1 MSSVFRGFAPSRGLR
16 HPDPPKKGGHAFR
29 VIGLISGTSIDG
41 IDVAAAGLHAEDGTV
56 VLTPLGELDVPYP
69 EPLRDG
75 LLAALPPNP
84 CTAGELTRLDT
95 GVGQAFAD
103 AAGRGVAELA
113 GGRADLVAS
122 LGQTVFHWVSG
133 GHVRGTLQ
141 LGQPAWI
148 AERTGLPVCADLRAR
163 DVAAGGH
170 GAPLASTLDQL
181 WLRGLA
187 EDTGRPVAALN
198 LGGIANITVVAEDA
212 PLIAYDTGP
221 ANALLDVAAHRVT
234 GQRSDVDGRL
244 ALGGSVRSDLLLR
257 LLADPYFAAA
267 PPKSTGKEHFNAD
280 YLDTA
285 LAGLDP
291 VDSGDLLATL
301 TELTAVTVADQ
312 CRRHG
317 VTTVIASGGGVA
329 NPALMTALTR
339 NLSTALLKTSDDLG
353 LPGAG
358 KEAYLAALLGWLT
371 WCGVPGTVP
380 SATGARG
387 PRVLGVLVPGRG
399 PLILPAP
406 LGGAV
411 TRLRVA
417 EKAG

>member
-1 MSSVFRGFAPSRGLR
+1 MGMRASHGY
-16 HPDPPKKGGHAFR
+16 R
-29 VIGLISGTSIDG
+29 VIGLISGTSLDG
-41 IDVAAAGLHAEDGTV
+41 IDVAAADLHAEEDTV

-69 EPLRDG
+69 DHLREG

-103 AAGRGVAELA
+103 AAARGVEEL
-113 GGRADLVAS
+113 GGSADLVAS
-122 LGQTVFHWVSG
+122 LGQTVFHWVEDN
-133 GHVRGTLQ
+133 HVRGTLQ

-148 AERTGLPVCADLRAR
+148 AERTGLPVVADLRAR

-170 GAPLASTLDQL
+170 GAPLASTLDRL

-198 LGGIANITVVAEDA
+198 LGGIANITVVAEGR
-212 PLIAYDTGP
+212 PVIAYDTGP
-221 ANALLDVAAHRVT
+221 ANALLDVAAHRVS

-244 ALGGSVRSDLLLR
+244 ALGGSVRADLLGR
-257 LLADPYFAAA
+257 LLADPYFTAA

-285 LAGLDP
+285 LAGLDGVEP
-291 VDSGDLLATL
+291 GDLLATL

-329 NPALMTALTR
+329 NPALMAALVR
-339 NLSTALLKTSDDLG
+339 AVGSAVVKTSDDLG

-358 KEAYLAALLGWLT
+358 KEAYLTALLGWLS

-387 PRVLGVLVPGRG
+387 PRVLGALVPGRG
-399 PLILPAP
+399 PLTLPAP
-406 LGGAV
+406 LGGTV

-417 EKAG
+417 EKAGER

>member
-1 MSSVFRGFAPSRGLR
+1 MGKSASHG
-16 HPDPPKKGGHAFR
+16 FR
-29 VIGLISGTSIDG
+29 VIGLLSGTSVDG
-41 IDVAAAGLHAEDGTV
+41 IDVAAADLHAEDDTV
-56 VLTPLGELDVPYP
+56 VLTPLGELEIPYP
-69 EPLRDG
+69 EPLREA

-103 AAGRGVAELA
+103 AAARGAEELA
-113 GGRADLVAS
+113 GGSADLVAS
-122 LGQTVFHWVSG
+122 LGQTVFHWVED

-148 AERTGLPVCADLRAR
+148 AERTGLPVVADLRAR

-187 EDTGRPVAALN
+187 QDAGHPVAALN
-198 LGGIANITVVAEDA
+198 LGGIANITVVARDEPA
-212 PLIAYDTGP
+212 IAYDTGP
-221 ANALLDVAAHRVT
+221 ANALLDVAAYRVS

-244 ALGGSVRSDLLLR
+244 AFGGSVRSDLLVR

-267 PPKSTGKEHFNAD
+267 PPKSTGKEHFNAP
-280 YLDTA
+280 YLDAA
-285 LAGLDP
+285 LAGLPP
-291 VDSGDLLATL
+291 VEPGDLLATL
-301 TELTAVTVADQ
+301 TEFTAVTVAGE
-312 CRRHG
+312 CLRHG
-317 VTTVIASGGGVA
+317 VTTVVASGGGVA
-329 NPALMTALTR
+329 NPALVTALAR
-339 NLSTALLKTSDDLG
+339 NLGASAVLKTSDDLG

-358 KEAYLAALLGWLT
+358 KEAYLTALLGWLT
-371 WCGVPGTVP
+371 WCGAPGTVP

-387 PRVLGVLVPGRG
+387 PRLLGALVPGAG

-406 LGGAV
+406 LGGTV

-417 EKAG
+417 EKVRQ

>member
-1 MSSVFRGFAPSRGLR
+1 MRASHG
-16 HPDPPKKGGHAFR
+16 FR

-41 IDVAAAGLHAEDGTV
+41 IDVAAADLHAEDGTA

-69 EPLRDG
+69 EPLREA

-103 AAGRGVAELA
+103 AAARGAEEL
-113 GGRADLVAS
+113 GGGADLVAS
-122 LGQTVFHWVSG
+122 LGQTVFHWVED

-198 LGGIANITVVAEDA
+198 LGGIANITVVAEDR

-221 ANALLDVAAHRVT
+221 ANALLDLAAHRLT

-244 ALGGSVRSDLLLR
+244 ALSGSVRSELLLR

-267 PPKSTGKEHFNAD
+267 PPKSTGKEHFNAG
-280 YLDTA
+280 YLDAA
-285 LAGLDP
+285 LDGLDRVEP
-291 VDSGDLLATL
+291 GDLLATL

-312 CRRHG
+312 CRRHD

-339 NLSTALLKTSDDLG
+339 NLPAVLKTSDDLG

-358 KEAYLAALLGWLT
+358 KEAYLTALLGWLT

-387 PRVLGVLVPGRG
+387 PRVLGALVPGTG

-417 EKAG
+417 EKTG

>member
-1 MSSVFRGFAPSRGLR
+1 MGMRTSHG
-16 HPDPPKKGGHAFR
+16 FR
-29 VIGLISGTSIDG
+29 VVGLISGTSIDG
-41 IDVAAAGLHAEDGTV
+41 IDVAAADLHAEDDTV

-69 EPLRDG
+69 EPLREG

-95 GVGQAFAD
+95 GVGRAFAD
-103 AAGRGVAELA
+103 AARRGAAELA
-113 GGRADLVAS
+113 GGSADLVAS
-122 LGQTVFHWVSG
+122 LGQTVFHWVEG
-133 GHVRGTLQ
+133 GTVRGTLQ

-187 EDTGRPVAALN
+187 EDTGHPVAALN
-198 LGGIANITVVAEDA
+198 LGGIANITVVAAGE
-212 PLIAYDTGP
+212 PVIAYDTGP
-221 ANALLDVAAHRVT
+221 ANALLDLAAHRVT
-234 GQRSDVDGRL
+234 GRRSDVDGRL
-244 ALGGSVRSDLLLR
+244 ALAGSVRGDLLVR
-257 LLADPYFAAA
+257 LLADPYFAAS
-267 PPKSTGKEHFNAD
+267 PPKSTGKEHFNAA

-285 LAGLDP
+285 TAGLEP
-291 VDSGDLLATL
+291 IEPADLLATL

-329 NPALMTALTR
+329 NPALMTALAR
-339 NLSTALLKTSDDLG
+339 NLPAVPNTVLKTSDDLG

-358 KEAYLAALLGWLT
+358 KEAYLTALLGWLT

-387 PRVLGVLVPGRG
+387 PRLLGALVPGAG
-399 PLILPAP
+399 PLTLPAP

-417 EKAG
+417 VKAG

>member
-1 MSSVFRGFAPSRGLR
+1 MGMSA
-16 HPDPPKKGGHAFR
+16 GHGFR

-41 IDVAAAGLHAEDGTV
+41 IDVAAADLHAEDGTV

-69 EPLRDG
+69 DPLREG

-103 AAGRGVAELA
+103 AAARGAEELA
-113 GGRADLVAS
+113 GGKADLVAS
-122 LGQTVFHWVSG
+122 LGQTVFHWVED
-133 GHVRGTLQ
+133 GHVHGTLQ

-148 AERTGLPVCADLRAR
+148 AERTGLPVLADLRAR

-170 GAPLASTLDQL
+170 GAPLASTFDQL

-187 EDTGRPVAALN
+187 QDGGRPVAALN
-198 LGGIANITVVAEDA
+198 LGGIANITVVTGDEPA
-212 PLIAYDTGP
+212 IAYDTGP
-221 ANALLDVAAHRVT
+221 ANALLDLAAHRVS

-244 ALGGSVRSDLLLR
+244 ALGGSVRSDLLTR

-267 PPKSTGKEHFNAD
+267 PPKSTGKEYFNGP
-280 YLDTA
+280 YLDAA
-285 LAGLDP
+285 LAGLPP
-291 VDSGDLLATL
+291 VEPGDLLATL
-301 TELTAVTVADQ
+301 TEFTAVTVADE
-312 CRRHG
+312 CKRHG

-329 NPALMTALTR
+329 NPALMTALAR
-339 NLSTALLKTSDDLG
+339 NLPSVLKTSDDLG

-358 KEAYLAALLGWLT
+358 KEAYLTALLGWLT

-387 PRVLGVLVPGRG
+387 PRLLGALVPGAG

-406 LGGAV
+406 LGGTV

>member
-1 MSSVFRGFAPSRGLR
+1 MGMCTSHG
-16 HPDPPKKGGHAFR
+16 FR
-29 VIGLISGTSIDG
+29 VIGLISGTSLDG
-41 IDVAAAGLHAEDGTV
+41 IDVAAADLHAEDGTV

-69 EPLRDG
+69 ESLREG

-103 AAGRGVAELA
+103 AAARGADEPA
-113 GGRADLVAS
+113 GGRADFVAS
-122 LGQTVFHWVSG
+122 LGQTAFHWVED

-148 AERTGLPVCADLRAR
+148 AERTGLPVVADLRAR

-170 GAPLASTLDQL
+170 GAPLASTFDQL

-187 EDTGRPVAALN
+187 EDSGHPVAALN
-198 LGGIANITVVAEDA
+198 LGGIANITVVADGEPA
-212 PLIAYDTGP
+212 IAYDTGP
-221 ANALLDVAAHRVT
+221 ANALLDLAAHRVA
-234 GQRSDVDGRL
+234 GERSDVDGRL
-244 ALGGSVRSDLLLR
+244 ALGGSVRSDLFAR

-267 PPKSTGKEHFNAD
+267 PPKSTGKEYFNAP
-280 YLDTA
+280 YLDAA
-285 LAGLDP
+285 LAGLPP
-291 VDSGDLLATL
+291 VGDGDLLATL
-301 TELTAVTVADQ
+301 TEFTALTVADE
-312 CRRHG
+312 CLRHG
-317 VTTVIASGGGVA
+317 VTTVVASGGGVA
-329 NPALMTALTR
+329 NPALMTALAR
-339 NLSTALLKTSDDLG
+339 NLPFAVLKTSDDLG

-358 KEAYLAALLGWLT
+358 KEAYLTALLGWLT

-387 PRVLGVLVPGRG
+387 PRLLGALVPGAG

-406 LGGAV
+406 LGGTV

>member
-1 MSSVFRGFAPSRGLR
+1 MGMSTSHG
-16 HPDPPKKGGHAFR
+16 FR
-29 VIGLISGTSIDG
+29 VIGLISGTSLDG
-41 IDVAAAGLHAEDGTV
+41 VDVAAADLHAEDGTV
-56 VLTPLGELDVPYP
+56 VLTPLGELEIPYP
-69 EPLRDG
+69 EPLREA

-103 AAGRGVAELA
+103 AAARGAEEL
-113 GGRADLVAS
+113 GGGADLVAS
-122 LGQTVFHWVSG
+122 LGQTVFHWVEN

-148 AERTGLPVCADLRAR
+148 AERTGLPVVADLRAR

-198 LGGIANITVVAEDA
+198 LGGIANITVVAEDR
-212 PLIAYDTGP
+212 PVIAYDTGP
-221 ANALLDVAAHRVT
+221 ANALLDLAAHRVS

-244 ALGGSVRSDLLLR
+244 ALSGSVRRDLLGR
-257 LLADPYFAAA
+257 LLAAPYFAAA
-267 PPKSTGKEHFNAD
+267 PPKSTGKEHFNAGF
-280 YLDTA
+280 LDSA
-285 LAGLDP
+285 LAGLDSVEP
-291 VDSGDLLATL
+291 GDLLATL

-317 VTTVIASGGGVA
+317 VATVIASGGGVA
-329 NPALMTALTR
+329 NPALMAALVR
-339 NLSTALLKTSDDLG
+339 ALPDAVVKTSDDLG

-358 KEAYLAALLGWLT
+358 KEAYLTALLGWLT

-387 PRVLGVLVPGRG
+387 PRVLGALVPGDG

-417 EKAG
+417 EKSG

>member
-1 MSSVFRGFAPSRGLR
+1 MGTHG
-16 HPDPPKKGGHAFR
+16 FR
-29 VIGLISGTSIDG
+29 VIGLLSGTSVDG
-41 IDVAAAGLHAEDGTV
+41 IDVAAADLHAEDDTV
-56 VLTPLGELDVPYP
+56 VLTPLGELDLPYP
-69 EPLRDG
+69 EPLREA

-103 AAGRGVAELA
+103 AAARGVEELA
-113 GGRADLVAS
+113 GGSADLVAS
-122 LGQTVFHWVSG
+122 LGQTVFHWVED

-148 AERTGLPVCADLRAR
+148 AERTGLPVVADLRVR

-187 EDTGRPVAALN
+187 RDTGHPVAALN
-198 LGGIANITVVAEDA
+198 LGGIANITVVAGDEPA
-212 PLIAYDTGP
+212 IAYDTGP
-221 ANALLDVAAHRVT
+221 ANALLDIAAYRVA

-244 ALGGSVRSDLLLR
+244 AFGGSVRSDLLVR

-267 PPKSTGKEHFNAD
+267 PPKSTGKEHFNAP
-280 YLDTA
+280 YLDAA
-285 LAGLDP
+285 LAGLPP
-291 VDSGDLLATL
+291 VDPGDLLATL
-301 TELTAVTVADQ
+301 TEFTAVTVAGE
-312 CRRHG
+312 CLRHG
-317 VTTVIASGGGVA
+317 VTTVVASGGGVA
-329 NPALMTALTR
+329 NPALMTALAR
-339 NLSTALLKTSDDLG
+339 NLPDAVLKTSDDLG
-353 LPGAG
+353 LPGGG
-358 KEAYLAALLGWLT
+358 KEAYLTALLGWLT
-371 WCGVPGTVP
+371 WCGVPGSVP

-387 PRVLGVLVPGRG
+387 PRLLGALVPGAG

-406 LGGAV
+406 LGGTV

>member
-1 MSSVFRGFAPSRGLR
+1 MRASHGY
-16 HPDPPKKGGHAFR
+16 R
-29 VIGLISGTSIDG
+29 VIGLISGTSLDG
-41 IDVAAAGLHAEDGTV
+41 IDVAAADLHAEEDTV

-69 EPLRDG
+69 DHLREG

-103 AAGRGVAELA
+103 AAARGVEEL
-113 GGRADLVAS
+113 GGSADLVAS
-122 LGQTVFHWVSG
+122 LGQTVFHWVEDN
-133 GHVRGTLQ
+133 HVRGTLQ

-148 AERTGLPVCADLRAR
+148 AERTGLPVVADLRAR

-170 GAPLASTLDQL
+170 GAPLASTLDRL

-198 LGGIANITVVAEDA
+198 LGGIANITVVAEGR
-212 PLIAYDTGP
+212 PVIAYDTGP
-221 ANALLDVAAHRVT
+221 ANALLDVAAHRVS

-244 ALGGSVRSDLLLR
+244 ALGGSVRADLLGR
-257 LLADPYFAAA
+257 LLADPYFTAA

-285 LAGLDP
+285 LAGLDGVEP
-291 VDSGDLLATL
+291 GDLLATL

-329 NPALMTALTR
+329 NPALMAALVR
-339 NLSTALLKTSDDLG
+339 AVGSAVVKTSDDLG

-358 KEAYLAALLGWLT
+358 KEAYLTALLGWLS

-387 PRVLGVLVPGRG
+387 PRVLGALVPGRG
-399 PLILPAP
+399 PLTLPAP
-406 LGGAV
+406 LGGTV

-417 EKAG
+417 EKAGER

>member
-1 MSSVFRGFAPSRGLR
+1 MG
-16 HPDPPKKGGHAFR
+16 KKGSHGFR
-29 VIGLISGTSIDG
+29 VIGLLSGTSLDG
-41 IDVAAAGLHAEDGTV
+41 IDVAAADLHAEDGTV
-56 VLTPLGELDVPYP
+56 VLTPLGELEVPYP
-69 EPLRDG
+69 DPLREA

-103 AAGRGVAELA
+103 AAQRGVDELA
-113 GGRADLVAS
+113 GHADLVAS
-122 LGQTVFHWVSG
+122 LGQTVFHWVED

-170 GAPLASTLDQL
+170 GAPLASTLDRL

-187 EDTGRPVAALN
+187 EDTERPVAALN
-198 LGGIANITVVAEDA
+198 LGGIANITVVAEGE
-212 PLIAYDTGP
+212 PVIAYDTGP
-221 ANALLDVAAHRVT
+221 ANALLDLAAHRVS

-244 ALGGSVRSDLLLR
+244 ALGGSVRADLLGR

-267 PPKSTGKEHFNAD
+267 PPKSTGKEHFNGD
-280 YLDTA
+280 YLDRA
-285 LAGLDP
+285 LTGLDTVEP
-291 VDSGDLLATL
+291 ADLLATL
-301 TELTAVTVADQ
+301 TELTAVTVAEQ

-329 NPALMTALTR
+329 NPALMAALVR
-339 NLSTALLKTSDDLG
+339 ALPSAVVKTSDDLG

-358 KEAYLAALLGWLT
+358 KEAYLTALLGWLT

-387 PRVLGVLVPGRG
+387 PRVLGALIPGDG

-406 LGGAV
+406 LGGTV

-417 EKAG
+417 EKLG

>member
-1 MSSVFRGFAPSRGLR
+1 MGMRTSHG
-16 HPDPPKKGGHAFR
+16 FR
-29 VIGLISGTSIDG
+29 VIGLISGTSLDG
-41 IDVAAAGLHAEDGTV
+41 IDVAAADLHAEDGTV

-69 EPLRDG
+69 ESLREG

-103 AAGRGVAELA
+103 AAARGADEPA
-113 GGRADLVAS
+113 GGRADVVAS
-122 LGQTVFHWVSG
+122 LGQTAFHWVED

-148 AERTGLPVCADLRAR
+148 AERTGLPVVADLRAR

-170 GAPLASTLDQL
+170 GAPLASTFDQL

-187 EDTGRPVAALN
+187 EDSGHPVAALN
-198 LGGIANITVVAEDA
+198 LGGIANITVVADGEPA
-212 PLIAYDTGP
+212 IAYDTGP
-221 ANALLDVAAHRVT
+221 ANALLDLAAHRVT
-234 GQRSDVDGRL
+234 GERSDVDGRL
-244 ALGGSVRSDLLLR
+244 ALGGSVRSDLLTR

-267 PPKSTGKEHFNAD
+267 SPKSTGKEYFHAP
-280 YLDTA
+280 YLDAA
-285 LAGLDP
+285 LAGLPP
-291 VDSGDLLATL
+291 VGDGDLLATL
-301 TELTAVTVADQ
+301 TEFTAVTVADE

-317 VTTVIASGGGVA
+317 VTAVVASGGGVA
-329 NPALMTALTR
+329 NPALMTALAR
-339 NLSTALLKTSDDLG
+339 NLPFAVLKTSDDLG

-358 KEAYLAALLGWLT
+358 KEAYLTALLGWLT

-387 PRVLGVLVPGRG
+387 PRLLGALVPGAG

-406 LGGAV
+406 LGGTV

>member
-1 MSSVFRGFAPSRGLR
+1 MGKSASHG
-16 HPDPPKKGGHAFR
+16 FR
-29 VIGLISGTSIDG
+29 VIGLISGTSLDG
-41 IDVAAAGLHAEDGTV
+41 IDVAAADLHAEDDTV
-56 VLTPLGELDVPYP
+56 VLTPLGELEIPYP
-69 EPLRDG
+69 EPLREA

-103 AAGRGVAELA
+103 AAARGAEELA
-113 GGRADLVAS
+113 GTADLVAS
-122 LGQTVFHWVSG
+122 LGQTVFHWVADG
-133 GHVRGTLQ
+133 RVRGTLQ

-170 GAPLASTLDQL
+170 GAPLASTLDHL

-198 LGGIANITVVAEDA
+198 LGGIANITVVAEDR
-212 PLIAYDTGP
+212 PVIAYDTGP
-221 ANALLDVAAHRVT
+221 ANALLDLAAHRVR
-234 GQRSDVDGRL
+234 GQRSDVYGKL
-244 ALGGSVRSDLLLR
+244 ALGGSVRRDLLGR
-257 LLADPYFAAA
+257 LQADPYFAAP

-280 YLDTA
+280 FLDTA

-291 VDSGDLLATL
+291 VEPGDLLATL

-329 NPALMTALTR
+329 NPALMAALVR
-339 NLSTALLKTSDDLG
+339 ALPSAVVKTSDDLG

-358 KEAYLAALLGWLT
+358 KEAYLTALLGWLT

-387 PRVLGVLVPGRG
+387 PRVLGALVPGAG

-406 LGGAV
+406 LGGSV

-417 EKAG
+417 EKAGER

>member
-1 MSSVFRGFAPSRGLR
+1 MRASHG
-16 HPDPPKKGGHAFR
+16 FR
-29 VIGLISGTSIDG
+29 VIGLISGTSLDG
-41 IDVAAAGLHAEDGTV
+41 IDVAAADLHAEAGEV

-69 EPLRDG
+69 EPLREA

-103 AAGRGVAELA
+103 AARRGAAELA
-113 GGRADLVAS
+113 GGGADLVAS

-198 LGGIANITVVAEDA
+198 LGGIANITVVAEGR
-212 PLIAYDTGP
+212 PVIAYDTGP
-221 ANALLDVAAHRVT
+221 ANALLDLAAHRVA

-244 ALGGSVRSDLLLR
+244 ALGGSVRTDLLAR

-267 PPKSTGKEHFNAD
+267 PPKSTGKEHFNAG
-280 YLDTA
+280 YLDAA
-285 LAGLDP
+285 LAGLED
-291 VDSGDLLATL
+291 VGSGDLLATL

-312 CRRHG
+312 CRSHG

-329 NPALMTALTR
+329 NPALMAALIR
-339 NLSTALLKTSDDLG
+339 AVGSAVVKTSDDLG

-358 KEAYLAALLGWLT
+358 KEAYLTALLGWLT
-371 WCGVPGTVP
+371 WCGVPGSVP
-380 SATGARG
+380 SATGALG
-387 PRVLGVLVPGRG
+387 PRVLGALVPGSG

-406 LGGAV
+406 LGGTV

-417 EKAG
+417 EKSG

>member
-1 MSSVFRGFAPSRGLR
+1 MRASHG
-16 HPDPPKKGGHAFR
+16 FR
-29 VIGLISGTSIDG
+29 VIGLISGTSVDG
-41 IDVAAAGLHAEDGTV
+41 IDVAAADVHAEEDTV

-69 EPLRDG
+69 EPLREG
-75 LLAALPPNP
+75 LLGALPPNP

-103 AAGRGVAELA
+103 AALRGAVELA
-113 GGRADLVAS
+113 GGTADLVAS

-133 GHVRGTLQ
+133 GSVRGTLQ

-148 AERTGLPVCADLRAR
+148 AERTGLPVLADLRAR

-170 GAPLASTLDQL
+170 GAPLASTFDQL

-187 EDTGRPVAALN
+187 EDSGRPVAALN
-198 LGGIANITVVAEDA
+198 LGGIANITVVAAGESA
-212 PLIAYDTGP
+212 IAYDTGP
-221 ANALLDVAAHRVT
+221 ANALLDLAAHRVT
-234 GQRSDVDGRL
+234 GSRSDLHGRL
-244 ALGGSVRSDLLLR
+244 ALSGSVRDDLLVR

-267 PPKSTGKEHFNAD
+267 PPKSTGKEYFNAA
-280 YLDTA
+280 YLDDA
-285 LAGLDP
+285 LAGLPP
-291 VDSGDLLATL
+291 VAPADLLATL
-301 TELTAVTVADQ
+301 TELTAVTVAEQ
-312 CRRHG
+312 CHRHD
-317 VTTVIASGGGVA
+317 VTTVIASGGGIA
-329 NPALMTALTR
+329 NPAVMTALAR
-339 NLSTALLKTSDDLG
+339 NLPSAVLKTSDDLG

-358 KEAYLAALLGWLT
+358 KEAYLTALLGWLT

-387 PRVLGVLVPGRG
+387 PRLLGALLPGAG
-399 PLILPAP
+399 PLTLPAP

>member
-1 MSSVFRGFAPSRGLR
+1 MG
-16 HPDPPKKGGHAFR
+16 KKGGHGFR

-41 IDVAAAGLHAEDGTV
+41 IDVAAADLHAEGDTV

-75 LLAALPPNP
+75 LLGALPPNP

-95 GVGQAFAD
+95 GVGRAFAD
-103 AAGRGVAELA
+103 AAARGAAELA
-113 GGRADLVAS
+113 DGRADLVAS
-122 LGQTVFHWVSG
+122 LGQTIYHWVEDG
-133 GHVRGTLQ
+133 TVRGTLQ

-148 AERTGLPVCADLRAR
+148 AEATGLPVCADLRAR

-198 LGGIANITVVAEDA
+198 LGGIANITVVADGE
-212 PLIAYDTGP
+212 PVIAYDTGP
-221 ANALLDVAAHRVT
+221 ANALLDLAAHRVA

-267 PPKSTGKEHFNAD
+267 PPKSTGKEHFNAG

-285 LAGLDP
+285 AAGLDP
-291 VDSGDLLATL
+291 VGPGDLLATL

-329 NPALMTALTR
+329 NPALMAALGR
-339 NLSTALLKTSDDLG
+339 NLATVPNSVLKTSDELG

-358 KEAYLAALLGWLT
+358 KEAYLTALLGWFT

-387 PRVLGVLVPGRG
+387 PRVLGALVPGAG

>member
-1 MSSVFRGFAPSRGLR
+1 MGKRAS
-16 HPDPPKKGGHAFR
+16 HEFR
-29 VIGLISGTSIDG
+29 VIGLLSGTSIDG
-41 IDVAAAGLHAEDGTV
+41 IDVAVADLHAEDDTV
-56 VLTPLGELDVPYP
+56 ALTPLGELDVPYP
-69 EPLRDG
+69 EPLREG

-84 CTAGELTRLDT
+84 CTAEELTRLDT
-95 GVGQAFAD
+95 GVGQAFAG
-103 AAGRGVAELA
+103 AAARGLEELA
-113 GGRADLVAS
+113 GGTADLVAS
-122 LGQTVFHWVSG
+122 LGQTVFHWVED

-148 AERTGLPVCADLRAR
+148 AESTGLPVVADLRAR

-187 EDTGRPVAALN
+187 QDTGHPVAALN
-198 LGGIANITVVAEDA
+198 LGGIANITVVTGGEPA
-212 PLIAYDTGP
+212 IAYDTGP
-221 ANALLDVAAHRVT
+221 ANALLDLAAHRVT
-234 GQRSDVDGRL
+234 GRRSDVDGRL
-244 ALGGSVRSDLLLR
+244 ALSGSVRSDLLVR

-267 PPKSTGKEHFNAD
+267 PPKSTGKEHFNAP
-280 YLDTA
+280 YLDAA
-285 LAGLDP
+285 LAGVGP
-291 VDSGDLLATL
+291 VDPADLLATL

-329 NPALMTALTR
+329 NPAVMTALAR
-339 NLSTALLKTSDDLG
+339 NLPKTVLKTSDDLG

-358 KEAYLAALLGWLT
+358 KEAYLTALLGWLT

-387 PRVLGVLVPGRG
+387 PRLLGALVPGAG

-406 LGGAV
+406 LGGTV

-417 EKAG
+417 EKAGTVGEVHAWC

>member
-1 MSSVFRGFAPSRGLR
+1 MRASHG
-16 HPDPPKKGGHAFR
+16 FR
-29 VIGLISGTSIDG
+29 VLGLISGTSVDG
-41 IDVAAAGLHAEDGTV
+41 IDVAAADLRAEDGTV

-69 EPLRDG
+69 EPLREA

-103 AAGRGVAELA
+103 AALRGAVELA
-113 GGRADLVAS
+113 SGTADLVAS
-122 LGQTVFHWVSG
+122 LGQTVFHWVEDG
-133 GHVRGTLQ
+133 AVRGTLQ

-148 AERTGLPVCADLRAR
+148 AERTGLPVLADLRAR

-170 GAPLASTLDQL
+170 GAPLASTFDQL

-187 EDTGRPVAALN
+187 EDSARPVAALN
-198 LGGIANITVVAEDA
+198 LGGIANITVVTAGEPA
-212 PLIAYDTGP
+212 IAYDTGP
-221 ANALLDVAAHRVT
+221 ANALLDLAAHRVT
-234 GQRSDVDGRL
+234 GGRSDLDGRL
-244 ALGGSVRSDLLLR
+244 ALGGSVRSDLLGR

-267 PPKSTGKEHFNAD
+267 PPKSTGKEYFNAA
-280 YLDTA
+280 YLDAA
-285 LAGLDP
+285 LGGLPP
-291 VDSGDLLATL
+291 VAAGDLLATL

-312 CRRHG
+312 CHLHG

-329 NPALMTALTR
+329 NPAVMTALAR
-339 NLSTALLKTSDDLG
+339 NLPSAVLKTSDDLG

-358 KEAYLAALLGWLT
+358 KEAYLTALLGWLT

-387 PRVLGVLVPGRG
+387 ARLLGALVPGAG

-406 LGGAV
+406 LGGTV

>member
-1 MSSVFRGFAPSRGLR
+1 MGKSASHG
-16 HPDPPKKGGHAFR
+16 FR
-29 VIGLISGTSIDG
+29 VIGLISGTSVDG
-41 IDVAAAGLHAEDGTV
+41 IDVAAADLHAEDGTV
-56 VLTPLGELDVPYP
+56 VMTPLGELDVPYP
-69 EPLRDG
+69 EPLREG

-103 AAGRGVAELA
+103 AAARGAEELA
-113 GGRADLVAS
+113 GGDAHLVAS
-122 LGQTVFHWVSG
+122 LGQTVFHWVED

-148 AERTGLPVCADLRAR
+148 AERTGLPVLADLRAR

-170 GAPLASTLDQL
+170 GAPLASTFDEL

-187 EDTGRPVAALN
+187 QDTGHPVAALN
-198 LGGIANITVVAEDA
+198 LGGIANITVVADSEPA
-212 PLIAYDTGP
+212 IAYDTGP
-221 ANALLDVAAHRVT
+221 ANALLDLAAHRVT
-234 GQRSDVDGRL
+234 GRRSDVDGRL
-244 ALGGSVRSDLLLR
+244 ALGGSVRSDLLDR

-267 PPKSTGKEHFNAD
+267 PPKSTGKEYFNAP
-280 YLDTA
+280 YLDAA
-285 LAGLDP
+285 LAGLPP
-291 VDSGDLLATL
+291 VGSGDLLATL
-301 TELTAVTVADQ
+301 TELTAVTVAGE
-312 CRRHG
+312 CLRHG

-329 NPALMTALTR
+329 NPALMTALAR
-339 NLSTALLKTSDDLG
+339 NLPDAVLKTSDDLG

-358 KEAYLAALLGWLT
+358 KEAYLTALLGWLT

-387 PRVLGVLVPGRG
+387 PRLLGALVPGAG

-406 LGGAV
+406 LGGTV